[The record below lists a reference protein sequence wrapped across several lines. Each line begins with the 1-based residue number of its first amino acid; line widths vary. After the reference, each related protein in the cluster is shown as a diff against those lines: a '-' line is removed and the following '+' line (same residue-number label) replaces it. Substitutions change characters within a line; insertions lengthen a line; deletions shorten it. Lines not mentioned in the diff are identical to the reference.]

1 MSTAENQSQA
11 VDTARDYYD
20 SSDADNFYHRIWG
33 GEDIHVGI
41 YQTPEEPIPDAS
53 RRTVDTM
60 LAQIPAMPADA
71 RLLDIGAGY
80 GGSARVIARER
91 GIHVTC
97 LNLSSVQNER
107 NRRMSAQQGL
117 SDLIDTHDGNFEEL
131 PFADA
136 SFDQVWCQDSIL
148 HSGRRKRVFEEVNRV
163 LKPGGGFIFTDPMQ
177 HEGVDPELLQ
187 PVLARIHLPSM
198 GSIEK
203 YQGYAAELGWETVA
217 IEPMPECLVRH
228 YSRVLEELENLAP
241 EKAADISGEYI
252 KRMKAGLRHWIEAGS
267 KGALDWGILHFR
279 KPA

>member
-1 MSTAENQSQA
+1 MSQA
-11 VDTARDYYD
+11 DGSQVVDIARDYYD

-41 YQTPEEPIPDAS
+41 YRTPDEPILTAS

-60 LAQIPAMPADA
+60 LSRIPALPENG

-91 GIHVTC
+91 GIPVTC
-97 LNLSSVQNER
+97 LNLSAVQNER
-107 NRRMSAQQGL
+107 NRAMSAEQGL
-117 SDLIDTHDGNFEEL
+117 AELIEVHDGNFEEL
-131 PFADA
+131 PFDDA
-136 SFDQVWCQDSIL
+136 TFEQVWCQDSIL
-148 HSGRRKRVFEEVNRV
+148 HSGRRRRVFEEVDRV

-177 HEGVDPELLQ
+177 REGVDPELLE

-198 GSIEK
+198 GSVETYK
-203 YQGYAAELGWETVA
+203 GYAAGLGWET
-217 IEPMPECLVRH
+217 IDIDEKPDCLVRH
-228 YSRVLEELENLAP
+228 YNRVLEELEKRAG
-241 EKAADISGEYI
+241 EIGDDISGDYVE
-252 KRMKAGLRHWIEAGS
+252 RMKNGLRHWIEAGS

>member
-1 MSTAENQSQA
+1 MSSDSGSQV
-11 VDTARDYYD
+11 VDIARDYYD
-20 SSDADNFYHRIWG
+20 SSDADNFYFRIWG

-41 YQTPEEPIPDAS
+41 YETPDEPILDAS

-60 LAQIPAMPADA
+60 LSRIPALPAEG

-97 LNLSSVQNER
+97 LNLSAVQNER
-107 NRRMSAQQGL
+107 NRAMTAEQGL
-117 SDLIDTHDGNFEEL
+117 ADLIDVHDGNFEEL
-131 PFADA
+131 PFPDS

-148 HSGRRKRVFEEVNRV
+148 HSGRRRRVFEEVDRV

-177 HEGVDPELLQ
+177 KEGVDPELLE

-198 GSIEK
+198 GSVDTYK
-203 YQGYAAELGWETVA
+203 GYAAELGWETVDLD
-217 IEPMPECLVRH
+217 ERPDCLVRH
-228 YSRVLEELENLAP
+228 YSRVLEELEKRGG
-241 EKAADISGEYI
+241 EVADQISGDYVE
-252 KRMKAGLRHWIEAGS
+252 RMKKGLRHWIEAGS